1 MTGVESVKTK
11 ENQES
16 LTLEQAKDLLLE
28 KGKKSGSLTYEEIAN
43 QLSGFD
49 LTADQMNA
57 FYEYF
62 DELGIEVTGELEEGD
77 LQLQEIEQEE
87 EEKNPAGAG
96 TSVDTQTD
104 DLVRM
109 YLKEIGNV
117 DLLSAEEET
126 SLARQIEE
134 GDNDAKQKLTEANL
148 RLVVSVAKSYSGRG
162 LHFLDLIQEGNAGL
176 MKAVEKFDYRKGFKF
191 STYATWWIRQS
202 ITRAIADK
210 SNAIR
215 KPVHMIETMNKLKR
229 VHRQLFQELGRE
241 PSFEELG
248 KEMEFSPDKVRS
260 IWDTFQDTVS
270 LETPIGE
277 EEDSNLGDFIEDQE
291 SPSPSDLASYEMLKE
306 ELQDVLDT
314 LTDREENVLRL
325 RFGIDDGHQRTLEAV
340 GHTFGVTRERVRQIE
355 AKAIRKLRHPKRSK
369 RLKDFLE

>member
-1 MTGVESVKTK
+1 
-11 ENQES
+11 
-16 LTLEQAKDLLLE
+16 KDLLLE

-241 PSFEELG
+241 PS
-248 KEMEFSPDKVRS
+248 
-260 IWDTFQDTVS
+260 
-270 LETPIGE
+270 
-277 EEDSNLGDFIEDQE
+277 
-291 SPSPSDLASYEMLKE
+291 
-306 ELQDVLDT
+306 
-314 LTDREENVLRL
+314 
-325 RFGIDDGHQRTLEAV
+325 
-340 GHTFGVTRERVRQIE
+340 
-355 AKAIRKLRHPKRSK
+355 
-369 RLKDFLE
+369 

>member
-87 EEKNPAGAG
+87 EEKNSAGAG

-134 GDNDAKQKLTEANL
+134 GDNDAKQ
-148 RLVVSVAKSYSGRG
+148 
-162 LHFLDLIQEGNAGL
+162 
-176 MKAVEKFDYRKGFKF
+176 
-191 STYATWWIRQS
+191 
-202 ITRAIADK
+202 
-210 SNAIR
+210 
-215 KPVHMIETMNKLKR
+215 
-229 VHRQLFQELGRE
+229 
-241 PSFEELG
+241 
-248 KEMEFSPDKVRS
+248 
-260 IWDTFQDTVS
+260 
-270 LETPIGE
+270 
-277 EEDSNLGDFIEDQE
+277 
-291 SPSPSDLASYEMLKE
+291 
-306 ELQDVLDT
+306 
-314 LTDREENVLRL
+314 
-325 RFGIDDGHQRTLEAV
+325 
-340 GHTFGVTRERVRQIE
+340 
-355 AKAIRKLRHPKRSK
+355 
-369 RLKDFLE
+369 